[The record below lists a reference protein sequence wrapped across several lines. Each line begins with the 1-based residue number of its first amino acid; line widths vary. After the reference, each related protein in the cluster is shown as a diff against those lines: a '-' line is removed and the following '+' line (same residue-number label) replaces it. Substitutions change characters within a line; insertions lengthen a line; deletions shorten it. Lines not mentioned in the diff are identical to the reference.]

1 MLSDFMASA
10 FIYLLCKSYQDTRK
24 IMQKA
29 QKKKNIPNKKNKKVR
44 IDVERTAEEQSE
56 LRQINNHALS
66 NESKMN
72 SVLCP

>member
-29 QKKKNIPNKKNKKVR
+29 QKKEKHTKQKKQKSTHR
-44 IDVERTAEEQSE
+44 R
-56 LRQINNHALS
+56 
-66 NESKMN
+66 
-72 SVLCP
+72 

>member
-1 MLSDFMASA
+1 
-10 FIYLLCKSYQDTRK
+10 
-24 IMQKA
+24 MQKA